1 MRTAGQKINMDPR
14 TMPKTASRVAGSIT
28 AKNPG
33 LIETIPANIVPG
45 AKVIQVPAPENFA

>member
-1 MRTAGQKINMDPR
+1 MRAAGQKLNMDPR
-14 TMPKTASRVAGSIT
+14 TMPVTTARVAGSVT

-33 LIETIPANIVPG
+33 LIETITANIVPG

>member
-14 TMPKTASRVAGSIT
+14 TMPVTTARVAGSIT

-33 LIETIPANIVPG
+33 LIETITANIVPG
-45 AKVIQVPAPENFA
+45 AKVIQVPAP